1 MWLQRLAPRLEPHED
16 KAERK
21 VLLDPDDEELEK
33 LRRQVADLEEQID
46 RIAQAVG
53 ATPSAS

>member
-1 MWLQRLAPRLEPHED
+1 LEPHED